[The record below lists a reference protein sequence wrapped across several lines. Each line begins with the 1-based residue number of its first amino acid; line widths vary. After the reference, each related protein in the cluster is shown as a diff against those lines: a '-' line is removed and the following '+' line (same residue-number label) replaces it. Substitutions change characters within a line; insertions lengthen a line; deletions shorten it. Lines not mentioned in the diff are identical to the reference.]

1 MHEVMIRIGEE
12 GETMSL
18 RCSTRDEALAV
29 IFSLYDPF
37 MAQID
42 DTAIVLDTLAQCVA

>member
-12 GETMSL
+12 HETMSL
-18 RCSTRDEALAV
+18 RCATRDEAMAV

-37 MAQID
+37 TAQVD
-42 DTAIVLDTLAQCVA
+42 DTAIILDTLEQLAG